1 VTLVRRNWRNQK
13 GSAFAVIAGS
23 DSGVKMTAQRGANH
37 WLNCMSKENATSRGR
52 ILLVDDDEGV
62 IWPLDRVQK
71 LG

>member
-1 VTLVRRNWRNQK
+1 MKALYKDFALWSDDLPVFCLP
-13 GSAFAVIAGS
+13 SAENLHFRHG
-23 DSGVKMTAQRGANH
+23 
-37 WLNCMSKENATSRGR
+37 LNCMSKENATSRGR